1 MEVVE
6 RQFTSTPDVSDHD
19 STYALSCEIE
29 ERLERA
35 ARVVYISAF
44 MSRDVFSVAAP
55 LFRRQQGI
63 VPKRRS
69 VHFGVYNVRLLS
81 TLDKLMRDRPRYMG
95 ELSTSIND
103 ALLAVNL
110 NTVELVKLQSRQKQ
124 TGRET
129 QVVILNRLR
138 KRIHQVAKKRN
149 CSMNQLVNSALLVFY
164 SKGGESKLKK
174 PAKGRGSSVHLY
186 DTMSEAERR
195 ELHQMLAE
203 LSAMQTV
210 PFEAEEPNG
219 AYYECDRNLKATV
232 KVTPDGERTPVE
244 KLETSFEAT
253 RGKSP
258 RKIAREEITT

>member
-1 MEVVE
+1 M
-6 RQFTSTPDVSDHD
+6 
-19 STYALSCEIE
+19 
-29 ERLERA
+29 
-35 ARVVYISAF
+35 VYISACTGRDCIF
-44 MSRDVFSVAAP
+44 SRGNPIPKTV
-55 LFRRQQGI
+55 GI

-69 VHFGVYNVRLLS
+69 ANFGVYNVRLLS
-81 TLDKLMRDRPRYMG
+81 SLDKLLRDKPRFMG

-103 ALLAVNL
+103 ALLAVDL
-110 NTVELVKLQSRQKQ
+110 NTVELVTLQSRQKQ

-138 KRIHQVAKKRN
+138 KRIHDVAKKRN

-164 SKGGESKLKK
+164 SRGGESKLKK
-174 PAKGRGSSVHLY
+174 PAMGRGSSVHSY
-186 DTMSEAERR
+186 DTMTEAERR

-203 LSAMQTV
+203 LSAMQSV

-219 AYYECDRNLKATV
+219 SYYEYDRNLKATV

-244 KLETSFEAT
+244 KLETGFEPA
-253 RGKSP
+253 RGKAP